1 MNMRMLAPALVLAA
15 APGGYPMLS
24 TNCRVGF
31 ALLFFSISASVLA
44 ANTSDE
50 TAIRVAVIAFQEAWN
65 HHDMKAM
72 AGVFTEDADL
82 NNVLGTRWQGIS
94 AQALGDLELVHQLG
108 VCLIIRT

>member
-50 TAIRVAVIAFQEAWN
+50 TAIRVAVIAFQEPWN
-65 HHDMKAM
+65 HHGMK
-72 AGVFTEDADL
+72 G
-82 NNVLGTRWQGIS
+82 RWRAFSPKTPI
-94 AQALGDLELVHQLG
+94 
-108 VCLIIRT
+108 